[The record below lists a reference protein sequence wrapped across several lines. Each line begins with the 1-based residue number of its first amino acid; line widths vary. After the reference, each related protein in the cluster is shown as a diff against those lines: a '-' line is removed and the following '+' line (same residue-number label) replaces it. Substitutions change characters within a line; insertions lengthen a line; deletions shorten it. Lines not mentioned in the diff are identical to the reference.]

1 MSTNEATSQT
11 NAEHQSEPTIAGGTA
26 IEVDRSVQGMAALR
40 LCFDKIEAKRVWA
53 IDQRRHFNK
62 VEPDDPD
69 DAYAYEYY
77 DGMVDAYA
85 RAMAI
90 LEEHIKEEGS

>member
-1 MSTNEATSQT
+1 MSTHKRKSLT
-11 NAEHQSEPTIAGGTA
+11 NAGHQSEPTNAGGTA
-26 IEVDRSVQGMAALR
+26 FEVGRNVQGMAALR